1 MNSSSNTSSNINDS
15 SDFSKSSKDQ
25 SFKSVSNE
33 NKTPKN
39 NDKENNNS
47 SKSSSLELPSKESE
61 KQIQEKNNQ
70 SSENNNNNTK
80 NDSKKNSPNV
90 VTETEVF
97 KNNANKNSA
106 QQITIINNKNI
117 ITTNVN
123 TINTVINNQINYITQ
138 FPNKNLLENMLSQ
151 QDKFIT
157 FMKDFFIR
165 VLSSNSNE
173 QSFQKIHENIK
184 GNEHKFEDELFPANH
199 INSLLKGYKKSNSKK
214 ISNFNFLME
223 YKNIIWKRESEI
235 ADFDKIFPRDNIL
248 LNQIMASNASN
259 PNFISVINAI
269 SADSERI
276 KKLFIQDKK
285 DYSAIFG
292 VKICKNG
299 ELQETV
305 IDDFFPVWKN
315 YKRYVF
321 SREKKGYLWV
331 QILEKCYAKLYGSY
345 YLIYEIPTENIL
357 KDFTYAPVITYDRDM
372 ENNFKNILLEAN
384 KNGWIMMGGAGD
396 TPASENL
403 LEEVGLKPNADY
415 EIVEV
420 FVLSEKDIK
429 DITEKSLSI
438 PNNEDYKVILKIRNI
453 WGEIKWVGDW
463 SEYSTGL
470 WTEHFKQELKK
481 CDDQC
486 FYMNLIDFKSIFS
499 KIKICKYHKNFLYSS
514 ILVKQTSEEYCLISM
529 KIKNNNNDGKFKA
542 YISLIQENKSNKKDK
557 KYNLGRF
564 ILCRK
569 EEQNYT
575 YIKGQM
581 GKEREI
587 IMETTLN
594 SSNEYLIFAQL
605 ENISKAT
612 NYVISV
618 YSNAEIEL
626 EEIQIPQNFNILQK
640 IYTNLA
646 KSSQS
651 LEKIDKKLECYKLTD
666 NTSEG
671 YSYIFIQNKE
681 EDATFIEDVKFTKF
695 EGLKLLPPFSGTG
708 YHVEVGPG
716 EEQIILIK
724 HLEMNEYKLI
734 FSYQSNF
741 LFGKNTLKKLTKQS
755 DKFKKRM
762 DKKTKKEV
770 DIIVYTYKHSFGICF
785 LYENN
790 TDDKKLREKINIT
803 NNTNIEFDGQPEGTT
818 EMVIKLEP
826 HKTQFVQLKS
836 KNALWKVQ
844 PLISYNVYDMDKET

>member
-1 MNSSSNTSSNINDS
+1 MNSSSDSSSNVNDS
-15 SDFSKSSKDQ
+15 SDFSKSSKEQ
-25 SFKSVSNE
+25 TKKSPSNE
-33 NKTPKN
+33 NKPPEN
-39 NDKENNNS
+39 QENNNS
-47 SKSSSLELPSKESE
+47 SKSSSLALSKKESE
-61 KQIQEKNNQ
+61 KQTQEKNNQ
-70 SSENNNNNTK
+70 TPETK
-80 NDSKKNSPNV
+80 NKNDNKNNPNV
-90 VTETEVF
+90 ITETEVF
-97 KNNANKNSA
+97 KNNNTNKNSSK
-106 QQITIINNKNI
+106 QITIINNKTI
-117 ITTNVN
+117 VTTNIN
-123 TINTVINNQINYITQ
+123 TINTVINNQINFITG
-138 FPNKNLLENMLSQ
+138 FTNKNLLENMLLQ

-173 QSFQKIHENIK
+173 QNFQKIHENIK

-199 INSLLKGYKKSNSKK
+199 INSLLKGYKKQNSKNNL
-214 ISNFNFLME
+214 NFDFLKE
-223 YKNIIWKRESEI
+223 YKNITWKRESEI
-235 ADFDKIFPRDNIL
+235 NDFDKIFPRDNIL
-248 LNQIMASNASN
+248 LNQIVASKASN
-259 PNFISVINAI
+259 PNLISVLNAI
-269 SADSERI
+269 SNDCERI

-299 ELQETV
+299 ELKETV

-315 YKRYVF
+315 SKKYIF
-321 SREKKGYLWV
+321 SKEKKGYLWV
-331 QILEKCYAKLYGSY
+331 QILEKSYAKLYGSY

-372 ENNFKNILLEAN
+372 ENSFKNILLEAN
-384 KNGWIMMGGAGD
+384 KNGWIMMGGAGN

-403 LEEVGLKPNADY
+403 LEEVGLKSNSDY
-415 EIVEV
+415 EIVEI

-429 DITEKSLSI
+429 DITEKSLSV
-438 PNNEDYKVILKIRNI
+438 PNNEDYKIILKIRNI
-453 WGEIKWVGDW
+453 WGNIKWVGDW

-470 WTEHFKQELKK
+470 WTEHYKQLLKK

-514 ILVKQTSEEYCLISM
+514 ILVKQISEKYCLISM
-529 KIKNNNNDGKFKA
+529 KIKNNNNEGKYKA
-542 YISLIQENKSNKKDK
+542 YISFIQENKSNKKDK

-564 ILCRK
+564 ILCKK
-569 EEQNYT
+569 EDQNYN

-587 IMETTLN
+587 IMETVLN
-594 SSNEYLIFAQL
+594 LNNEYLIFTQI
-605 ENISKAT
+605 ENITKPT
-612 NYVISV
+612 NYIISV

-646 KSSQS
+646 KNSQN
-651 LEKIDKKLECYKLTD
+651 LEKIDKKLECYKKTD

-671 YSYIFIQNKE
+671 YTYIYIQNKE
-681 EDATFIEDVKFTKF
+681 EDATFIEDVKYTKF
-695 EGLKLLPPFSGTG
+695 EGLKLLSPFSGTG

-790 TDDKKLREKINIT
+790 TDDKKLREKINIS